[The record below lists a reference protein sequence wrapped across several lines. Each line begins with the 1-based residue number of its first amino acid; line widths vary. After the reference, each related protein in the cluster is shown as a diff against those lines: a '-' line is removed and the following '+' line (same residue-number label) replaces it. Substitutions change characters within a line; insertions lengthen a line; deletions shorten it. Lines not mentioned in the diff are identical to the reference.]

1 METEKIDPYLKGLL
15 DTLADYNKLLS
26 LLQQREQVFNTC
38 RSQLNSWDYNE
49 ALIILA
55 KNKVEINVL
64 KDVIREKEEYFKKY
78 APEFNERIK
87 KMEAGFEALVSR
99 AKYLSQS
106 DQSLK
111 SILDKVKWDVVATDT
126 EVKVHLYEN
135 LVNLIQ

>member
-1 METEKIDPYLKGLL
+1 MFKVGDKVRLKKEF
-15 DTLADYNKLLS
+15 Y
-26 LLQQREQVFNTC
+26 
-38 RSQLNSWDYNE
+38 
-49 ALIILA
+49 
-55 KNKVEINVL
+55 
-64 KDVIREKEEYFKKY
+64 KEEYFKKY